1 MPTDPRLVPLAVT
14 LLRVALGTMF
24 VAHALLKLID
34 FTLPGT
40 AAFFD
45 SIGLPGWLA
54 YPVFAAEAVG
64 GVMLLLG
71 IQSRWVALALFPVL
85 VGATWAHIGNGWVFT
100 GAGGGWEY
108 PAYLTLLS
116 VAQAM
121 LGDGLW
127 ALSPSRPLPLPLL
140 QRLVPAR

>member
-116 VAQAM
+116 VAQVM